1 MPLARRRMSRGKNEM
16 TKSADAYDSA
26 NFICLHLSVER
37 RWGSLNFT
45 EISSFTEP
53 SQSTHTMSSSLC
65 MGCRRLPIQLRGRLL
80 SSWMSKDGRLKQCG
94 LAVYPVWINLL
105 LSWHPERKV
114 SAISEFSASDWEL
127 HSKNYDLE
135 TLIIRSHCFP
145 TNSISHRNLFSCT
158 LEWIGKASLCISARR
173 WGISISFMIRET
185 IRSWLGR
192 LEGSDDENN
201 FSIPLCFASIRR
213 QSFA

>member
-1 MPLARRRMSRGKNEM
+1 MIQPTLSV
-16 TKSADAYDSA
+16 
-26 NFICLHLSVER
+26 FLSVER

-53 SQSTHTMSSSLC
+53 PQSTHTTSSLC

-80 SSWMSKDGRLKQCG
+80 SSWMPKDGRLKQCG

-105 LSWHPERKV
+105 LSWHPGRKV

-145 TNSISHRNLFSCT
+145 TNSISHRNLFSCA
-158 LEWIGKASLCISARR
+158 LEWIGKASLCIS
-173 WGISISFMIRET
+173 
-185 IRSWLGR
+185 RSSMRNFHFFYDPGDNPKLAGR

-201 FSIPLCFASIRR
+201 FSIPLCFASILVQVSHNWR
-213 QSFA
+213 